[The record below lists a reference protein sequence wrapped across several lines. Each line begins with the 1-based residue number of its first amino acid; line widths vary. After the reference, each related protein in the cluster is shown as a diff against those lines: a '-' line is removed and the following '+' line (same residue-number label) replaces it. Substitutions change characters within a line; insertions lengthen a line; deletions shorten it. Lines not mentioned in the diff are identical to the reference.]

1 MKFKIVPVFVVFV
14 VFVVLLRI
22 IIKGT
27 NGTNTNE
34 KLEYSADDA
43 DYIDPIIVKNI
54 ITQEEANYLIN
65 KTKLGLE
72 DSNTLGGLDINT
84 RKSKQ
89 LWIDRKDD
97 NVVKE
102 IYDRLSKQFNFN
114 VENTESLQIVKY
126 LPGGYYKEH
135 HDSCCD
141 KDEYCEKFIENS
153 GQRILTILIY
163 LNDDYEGAYTTFYS
177 SYDNK
182 NGFVLEPKKG
192 MVCLMDQDIG
202 HCVPELI
209 FGTKYI
215 IRTELMY
222 LNEDINNI
230 SNNSFNNKDIKIIN
244 FK

>member
-22 IIKGT
+22 IINGT

-72 DSNTLGGLDINT
+72 DSNTLGGLDLKT

-163 LNDDYEGAYTTFYS
+163 LNDNFEGGYTKFP
-177 SYDNK
+177 NLNLELKAPKLGALVFHPLEK
-182 NGFVLEPKKG
+182 NGYKCHPKSLHIGTEVTSGEKFVA
-192 MVCLMDQDIG
+192 
-202 HCVPELI
+202 
-209 FGTKYI
+209 
-215 IRTELMY
+215 
-222 LNEDINNI
+222 NI
-230 SNNSFNNKDIKIIN
+230 WVRENK
-244 FK
+244 F